1 MVQNF
6 LITGGAGFIGSHFI
20 RIIMAEY
27 PQAKI
32 VNLDKLT
39 YAGKLENLDAVSSNP
54 NYLFVKGDICDEL
67 LVKKLFQDHQFD
79 SVFHFAAE
87 SHVDNSI
94 LGPKVFIET
103 NVLGTFNL
111 VHQAKEF
118 WKNDFSNK
126 RFMHV
131 STDEVYGYLSETDP
145 MFVEETPYDPSSP
158 YSASKAGADHIV
170 LSYAKTFKMPVVVTN
185 CSNNYGPHQD
195 NEKLIPTVIRKA
207 LSGEPIPVY
216 GKGLNIRDWLFVDDH
231 CYGIIS
237 AYQKGKNGEKYNIG
251 TNNEWKN
258 IELVKEICRIL
269 DKNNPKQNGSYSD
282 QITFV
287 QDRMGHDLRY
297 GIDSNKLMKATGW
310 KPKHSFS
317 ESMDLTIK
325 YYTKKYLKK

>member
-1 MVQNF
+1 MQKILV
-6 LITGGAGFIGSHFI
+6 TGGAGFIGSHFI
-20 RIIMAEY
+20 RILLEKY
-27 PQAKI
+27 PQAKV

-39 YAGKLENLDAVSSNP
+39 YAGKLENLEAIKLNK
-54 NYLFVKGDICDEL
+54 NYSFTQGDICDET
-67 LVKKLFQDHQFD
+67 LVKKLFQENQFD
-79 SVFHFAAE
+79 TVFHFAAE

-118 WKNDFSNK
+118 WKSDFTNK

-131 STDEVYGYLSETDP
+131 STDEVYGYLNENDP
-145 MFVEETPYDPSSP
+145 MFVEETPYEPSSP

-170 LSYAKTFKMPVVVTN
+170 LSYFRTFKMPVVVTN

-207 LSGEPIPVY
+207 LTGEPIPVY

-231 CYGIIS
+231 CYGILS
-237 AYQKGKNGEKYNIG
+237 AFEKGKIGEKYNIG

-258 IELVKEICRIL
+258 IDLVKEICRIL
-269 DKNNPKQNGSYSD
+269 DKVKPKINGNYAD

-287 QDRMGHDLRY
+287 QDRLGHDLRY
-297 GIDSNKLMKATGW
+297 GIDSSKLMNETGW
-310 KPKHSFS
+310 KPKNTFS
-317 ESMDLTIK
+317 DSMAFTID
-325 YYTKKYLKK
+325 YYLKKYIK

>member
-1 MVQNF
+1 MQKF
-6 LITGGAGFIGSHFI
+6 LVTGGAGFIGSHFI
-20 RIIMAEY
+20 RILLSEY
-27 PQAKI
+27 PKDKV
-32 VNLDKLT
+32 VNLDKMT
-39 YAGKLENLDAVSSNP
+39 YAGKLENLEAVASHP
-54 NYLFVKGDICDEL
+54 NYIFVKGDICDEV
-67 LVKKLFQDHQFD
+67 LVKNLFQEHQFD
-79 SVFHFAAE
+79 AIFHFAAE

-118 WKNDFSNK
+118 WKNNYSNK

-131 STDEVYGYLSETDP
+131 STDEVYGYLNENDP

-207 LSGEPIPVY
+207 LGGEPIPVY
-216 GKGLNIRDWLFVDDH
+216 GKGLNIRDWLFVEDH
-231 CYGIIS
+231 CYGILS
-237 AYQKGKNGEKYNIG
+237 AFQKGRVGEKYNIG

-258 IELVKEICRIL
+258 IDLVKEICRIL
-269 DKNNPKQNGSYSD
+269 DKNCPKAKGSYAD

-287 QDRMGHDLRY
+287 QDRLGHDLRY
-297 GIDSNKLMKATGW
+297 GIDSSKLMKETGW

-317 ESMDLTIK
+317 DSMDLTIK
-325 YYTKKYLKK
+325 YYTKKYKKS

>member
-1 MVQNF
+1 MQSILV
-6 LITGGAGFIGSHFI
+6 TGGAGFIGSHFL
-20 RIIMAEY
+20 RILLEKY
-27 PQAKI
+27 TDAKV

-39 YAGKLENLDAVSSNP
+39 YAGKLENLESIKANK
-54 NYLFVKGDICDEL
+54 NYTFIKGDICDEG
-67 LVKKLFQDHQFD
+67 LVKKLFQDNNFD
-79 SVFHFAAE
+79 TVFHFAAE

-118 WKNDFSNK
+118 WKKDFANK

-131 STDEVYGYLSETDP
+131 STDEVYGYLNENDP
-145 MFVEETPYDPSSP
+145 MFVEETPYEPSSP

-170 LSYAKTFKMPVVVTN
+170 LSYFRTFKMPVIVTN

-207 LSGEPIPVY
+207 LMNEPIPVY

-231 CYGIIS
+231 CFGILS
-237 AYQKGKNGEKYNIG
+237 AFEKGRLGEKYNIG

-258 IELVKEICRIL
+258 IDLVKEICRIL
-269 DKNNPKQNGSYSD
+269 DNVKPKNNGKYAD

-287 QDRMGHDLRY
+287 QDRLGHDLRY
-297 GIDSNKLMKATGW
+297 GIDSSKLMNETGW
-310 KPKHSFS
+310 KPKNSFAD
-317 ESMDLTIK
+317 SMAFTID
-325 YYTKKYLKK
+325 YYLKKYVK